1 MIEMSSGKEKIVSS
15 IMSDAQI
22 KAEAILAKAEKEKE
36 SILSE
41 GEVQAVVEKERILE
55 TAEKQAKMRYQQIIS
70 EAKMNS
76 RRMELEAREEMIEE
90 AFNKA
95 EEKLT
100 EIASSDAAEYKT
112 SLQKMITE
120 AGVEIGG
127 GDLVVLVK
135 ESDVTKVKDS
145 LPSIEKEITD
155 KINTPTKLE
164 MGENIPTIGGTVLK
178 TKNGEIEVNNT
189 IEARMQRFKK
199 SLRSEVAGILFQ

>member
-1 MIEMSSGKEKIVSS
+1 MIGMSSGKEKIVSS

>member
-1 MIEMSSGKEKIVSS
+1 
-15 IMSDAQI
+15 MSDAQI

>member
-189 IEARMQRFKK
+189 IEASMQRFKK

>member
-155 KINTPTKLE
+155 KINTTTKLE

-189 IEARMQRFKK
+189 IKARMQRFKK

>member
-155 KINTPTKLE
+155 NINTPTKLE

>member
-1 MIEMSSGKEKIVSS
+1 MSSGKEKIVSS